1 MLWSKIESHDKA
13 KNKLLQQLRAGR
25 IGHAYLFVGKKGI
38 GKKLVAK
45 AFSADILDDERY
57 ELVLEN
63 KHPDLMIWETDKK
76 SFGVALVRELQRG
89 IHFAPTQAKRKVIVI
104 NEGEKLTIQAQN
116 ALLKI
121 LEEPPESTS
130 FIILTDTLAKILTTI
145 VSRCQIIRFSPLD
158 EISVKKLIDTASLG
172 ISEEVLLLKLGRG
185 SVNNTTK
192 ILAEVD
198 LVAIVEM
205 LKDVLESLHKKNK
218 VKLMQLSNEIASN
231 FDVNMFLSS
240 MEVVNELA
248 MRGNKDLES
257 IIGKTS
263 NFFKGMDYETI
274 IRACKVIINGKKD
287 LEKYIS
293 KQITIETIFIELME
307 VYND

>member
-1 MLWSKIESHDKA
+1 MALCIE
-13 KNKLLQQLRAGR
+13 
-25 IGHAYLFVGKKGI
+25 IGF
-38 GKKLVAK
+38 
-45 AFSADILDDERY
+45 
-57 ELVLEN
+57 
-63 KHPDLMIWETDKK
+63 
-76 SFGVALVRELQRG
+76 
-89 IHFAPTQAKRKVIVI
+89 
-104 NEGEKLTIQAQN
+104 QN
-116 ALLKI
+116 V
-121 LEEPPESTS
+121 PESTS